1 VYESFVVLKHRLQGI
16 GRWPARMLS
25 IGQKMGMS
33 ERKNSVDGQS
43 GVARSSDS
51 AMNTEDAGGIQKGKL
66 PIIAWEGIKLGR

>member
-1 VYESFVVLKHRLQGI
+1 
-16 GRWPARMLS
+16 MLS

-51 AMNTEDAGGIQKGKL
+51 AMNTEDTGGIQKGKL

>member
-1 VYESFVVLKHRLQGI
+1 
-16 GRWPARMLS
+16 MLS

-51 AMNTEDAGGIQKGKL
+51 AMNAGDTGGIQKGKL